1 MEFDS
6 NSEYHPNNFYLLDV
20 EEVFGNDLFRYGIKA
35 NARAFDMAQT
45 FSVRQGLTQKK
56 QPLDEIFPQ
65 EIIYRE
71 ERL

>member
-1 MEFDS
+1 
-6 NSEYHPNNFYLLDV
+6 V
-20 EEVFGNDLFRYGIKA
+20 EEVFGNDPFPYGIKA

-65 EIIYRE
+65 EFIYRE

>member
-1 MEFDS
+1 MGFGS
-6 NSEYHPNNFYLLDV
+6 ISRHHPNNFYLLDV
-20 EEVFGNDLFRYGIKA
+20 EEVFGNDPFPYGIKA

-65 EIIYRE
+65 EFIYRE